1 MTAKHM
7 VNKLQRYFH
16 IWWIL
21 TSHATQVAFSSK
33 IGAALFIVGKLLR
46 FVFFLFFLILILS
59 RTKEIAGYSLWQ
71 IILFFATFNLID
83 TISQFFL
90 REVYRFRSYV
100 VSGNFDY
107 LLTKP
112 ISPLLRSLFGGSD
125 VLDLFTLIAIIG
137 FIIYAAMQI
146 GTITVSSVVLYLLLV
161 MNAFVVAMAFHICVL
176 ALGVLTTEVDNA
188 IWIFREMTQLGRIPV
203 EVYRQ
208 PMSAVLTFVIPVAVM
223 ISFPAKALMG
233 ILSVQW
239 VVWSFLFGVI
249 VLFLSYRLW
258 IYALKRY
265 ASASS

>member
-1 MTAKHM
+1 M
-7 VNKLQRYFH
+7 VDKIKRYYH

-21 TSHATQVAFSSK
+21 TSQATQVAFSSK

-46 FVFFLFFLILILS
+46 FAFFLFFLVLILS
-59 RTKEIAGYSLWQ
+59 KTNTVAGYSLWQ
-71 IILFFATFNLID
+71 IVLFFATFNLID
-83 TISQFFL
+83 ILSQFFL

-125 VLDLFTLIAIIG
+125 ILDLFTLFAVVGFIVYVAFQLGTVTPLAVLIYIFLVLNGFLIAI
-137 FIIYAAMQI
+137 
-146 GTITVSSVVLYLLLV
+146 
-161 MNAFVVAMAFHICVL
+161 AFHICVL

-188 IWIFREMTQLGRIPV
+188 IWIFREITQLGRVPV
-203 EVYRQ
+203 EVYRE
-208 PMSAVLTFVIPVAVM
+208 PVGTLLTFVVPVAIM

-233 ILSVQW
+233 ILSWQW
-239 VVWSFLFGVI
+239 VIWAMAFSGML
-249 VLFLSYRLW
+249 LLLSYQLW
-258 IYALKRY
+258 RFALKRY